1 MTSPPPPPGCPAHT
15 PPPYR
20 SGPSVAAR
28 LYGPDFA
35 ARPEAVY
42 QALRALGPVVW
53 VDLAPE
59 TPALLVV
66 DYAACLEVLRD
77 AGRFS
82 KDSRRWQALN
92 QGQVPPDS
100 PALALMAWRPSALFT
115 DGPEHAR
122 LYTAITDSLGQLDPH
137 VLHDTVIACCEPLV
151 EEFGPRGRADLVTDF
166 AMRVPGRVLARLFGC
181 PEDVGAR
188 MVRGVGGLIDATGAR
203 AQAASQDL
211 SACLAGLV
219 ALKRDRPGDDLTSWM
234 LQHSAG
240 LSDQEM
246 VDQLVLL
253 VGAGTVPTAGWI
265 ASGLKLMLG
274 DPRFAGTLK
283 RGTVPV
289 QTALDE
295 VLWRNAPMA
304 NFSIH
309 YAIEPTTVGGTPV
322 PAGVPLVI
330 SHASANLQTHH
341 LYGETIAHNRAHL
354 AWSAGPHACPA
365 QDPATAITKT
375 AIETV
380 LDRVPGMRLT
390 VRDEDVPYRPGP
402 FHRTPASLPVAFA
415 PVQPSARFGDHP

>member
-1 MTSPPPPPGCPAHT
+1 MSPPPSGCPAHT
-15 PPPYR
+15 PPPPR
-20 SGPSVAAR
+20 TGQSVAAR

-35 ARPEAVY
+35 ARPEATY
-42 QALRALGPVVW
+42 QALRALGPVAW
-53 VDLAPE
+53 VELAPA

-66 DYAACLEVLRD
+66 DYSACLEVLRD
-77 AGRFS
+77 TGRFS

-92 QGQVPPDS
+92 QGHVPHDS

-122 LYTAITDSLGQLDPH
+122 LYTAITDSLNQLDPH
-137 VLHDTVIACCEPLV
+137 ELHDTVIACCEPQV

-166 AMRVPGRVLARLFGC
+166 ALQVPGRVLARLFGC
-181 PEDVGAR
+181 PNDVGTR
-188 MVRGVGGLIDATGAR
+188 MVRGVNGLIDATGAE

-211 SACLAGLV
+211 SACLSDLV

-234 LQHSAG
+234 LQHPAA

-253 VGAGTVPTAGWI
+253 VGAGTVPTASWI
-265 ASGLKLMLG
+265 ASGLKLLLG
-274 DPRFAGTLK
+274 DPRFAGSLK

-289 QTALDE
+289 QVALDE

-309 YAIEPTTVGGTPV
+309 YAVEPTTIAGTSV

-341 LYGETIAHNRAHL
+341 LHSDAIAHNRAHL

-365 QDPATAITKT
+365 QDPATAIAKT

-390 VRDEDVPYRPGP
+390 MRDEDVPYRPGP
-402 FHRTPASLPVAFA
+402 FHRTPASLPVKFD
-415 PVQPSARFGDHP
+415 PVQPSARFGDHR